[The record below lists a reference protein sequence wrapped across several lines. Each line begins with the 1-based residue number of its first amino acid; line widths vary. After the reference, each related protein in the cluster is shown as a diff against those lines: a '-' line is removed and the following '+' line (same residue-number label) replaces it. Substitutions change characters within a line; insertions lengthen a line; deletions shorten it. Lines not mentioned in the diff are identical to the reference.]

1 MIFTRQQRFLRL
13 SETTY
18 LTVHI
23 YLQEANVAWFTDALF
38 QELLQA
44 VKPKLKQKAAEL
56 RENKNPAASIY
67 KNSRYTN
74 ISHKS
79 TSSLATNAQALF
91 CIGALQV
98 AFYVDRLES
107 SGHLLVQEPLVKP
120 ESPDASQHL
129 FSYQPLRRT
138 ANVLVLVP
146 EPFDANNQIELPKV
160 LNVQVEP

>member
-13 SETTY
+13 SETAY

-67 KNSRYTN
+67 KNS
-74 ISHKS
+74 
-79 TSSLATNAQALF
+79 
-91 CIGALQV
+91 ALQV

-107 SGHLLVQEPLVKP
+107 SGHLLVQEPLVKS